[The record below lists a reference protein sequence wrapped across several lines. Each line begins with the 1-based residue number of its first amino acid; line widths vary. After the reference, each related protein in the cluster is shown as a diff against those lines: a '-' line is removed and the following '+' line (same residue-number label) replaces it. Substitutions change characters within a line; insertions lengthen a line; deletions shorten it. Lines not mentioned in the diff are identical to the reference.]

1 MKQQILSEAVFSIQR
16 ESNLEFQFQ
25 FRIRLIHTRNK
36 LVGKTGGARWKS
48 MSDANEGGDS
58 NKSKSVVNDDYDDEE
73 RMSEVAAV
81 VKEKTLEWE
90 EIISFII
97 NLHIVLKVD

>member
-1 MKQQILSEAVFSIQR
+1 
-16 ESNLEFQFQ
+16 
-25 FRIRLIHTRNK
+25 
-36 LVGKTGGARWKS
+36 
-48 MSDANEGGDS
+48 NEGGDS

-97 NLHIVLKVD
+97 NLHIVLK